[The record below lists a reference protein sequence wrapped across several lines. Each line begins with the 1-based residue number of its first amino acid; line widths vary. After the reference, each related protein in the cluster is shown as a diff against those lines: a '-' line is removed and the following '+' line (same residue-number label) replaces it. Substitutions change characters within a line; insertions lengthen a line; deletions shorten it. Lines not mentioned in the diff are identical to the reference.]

1 MCECVFSCFSC
12 VWLFVTLW
20 TVARQAS
27 LFVGFSRQEYW
38 SGLPCPPPGALP
50 NPGTEPSSLRSPA
63 LAGGF
68 FTTRATWEAHKSRE
82 GCPKKL
88 DIQVLPPAHP
98 LGLIHPKLCYPCAGN
113 QLGSEPGMF
122 DGGPADPEPPHN
134 LQSLLVT

>member
-1 MCECVFSCFSC
+1 MHPKSLQLC
-12 VWLFVTLW
+12 LTLCN
-20 TVARQAS
+20 TVGHSLQGSSVRGMLQARILDELPFPPLRDLPDPGIEPKS
-27 LFVGFSRQEYW
+27 L
-38 SGLPCPPPGALP
+38 L
-50 NPGTEPSSLRSPA
+50 SPA